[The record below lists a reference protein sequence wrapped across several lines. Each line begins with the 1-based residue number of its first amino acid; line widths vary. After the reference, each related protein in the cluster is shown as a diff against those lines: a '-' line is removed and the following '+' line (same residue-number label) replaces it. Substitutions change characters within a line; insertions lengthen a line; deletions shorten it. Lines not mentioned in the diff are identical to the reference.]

1 MGQESIS
8 RPLEVAMHD
17 PSGVNNIM
25 AELRSEMAKNSNIVS
40 NSDSWS
46 WVAAMWTDCP
56 ARDYGYTVV
65 QEGPGR
71 L

>member
-40 NSDSWS
+40 NSDSW
-46 WVAAMWTDCP
+46 
-56 ARDYGYTVV
+56 R
-65 QEGPGR
+65 
-71 L
+71 